1 MRFFVACARL
11 FLGVIYFFMKLC
23 PVEDKVVMISRQ
35 ANRPSLDFQLIRR
48 HISKQDSHIRV
59 VTLCHTLE
67 KRLNAR
73 IIDLIK
79 YGFHM
84 LKQMYHI
91 ATCKVVVLDTYCIVV
106 SLLKH
111 RKSLQ
116 IIQIW
121 HSMGSMK
128 KFGYTT
134 LDTEE
139 GVPSR
144 TAHLLHMHENYT
156 CVLASSP
163 AYAKDLAAGFNCDE
177 KIIKILPL
185 PRTDLL
191 KSANYREK
199 KRREILEAYPKLK
212 NKRIILYCPT
222 FRKNEK
228 EMTRAVHKL
237 CAALN
242 RRDEILVIKPHPL
255 SKISINNSHVLCA
268 ADFSSFDMLF
278 AADAVISDYSCI
290 VYEAAFMGI
299 PVYFYNFDM
308 DKYVRERGLAI
319 DYYREIPGPASKD
332 PKALAKAIHGGG
344 YDMDRLKEFSEK
356 YIKYSGHAG
365 KDIAQYILS
374 LVNAR

>member
-1 MRFFVACARL
+1 MKIIVSCARI
-11 FLGVIYFFMKLC
+11 FLGILYFFMKLC
-23 PVEDKVVMISRQ
+23 PVENKVVMISRQ
-35 ANRPSLDFQLIRR
+35 ANRPSLDFLLIKT
-48 HISKQDSHIRV
+48 HILRQNPKIRV

-91 ATCKVVVLDTYCIVV
+91 ATSKVVILDTYCIVI

-111 RKSLQ
+111 RKDLQ

-128 KFGYTT
+128 KFGYTA
-134 LDTEE
+134 LDTQE
-139 GVPSR
+139 GVPAR
-144 TAHLLHMHENYT
+144 TARLLHMHENYT

-163 AYAKDLAAGFNCDE
+163 AYSRDLAAGFNCDE
-177 KIIKILPL
+177 KIVRIMPL

-191 KSANYREK
+191 RSNNYRKK
-199 KRREILEAYPKLK
+199 KRTEILEAYPFLRG
-212 NKRIILYCPT
+212 KRVILYCPT
-222 FRKNEK
+222 FRKCEDD
-228 EMTRAVHKL
+228 MRPAVNQL
-237 CAALN
+237 ANALN
-242 RRDEILVIKPHPL
+242 KQEEVLVIKPHPL
-255 SKISINNSHVLCA
+255 SKISVDGSHVLCGTK
-268 ADFSSFDMLF
+268 FSTFDMLF
-278 AADAVISDYSCI
+278 AADIVISDYSCI

-308 DKYVRERGLAI
+308 DKYLKERGLAI
-319 DYYREIPGPASKD
+319 DYYKEIPGPASAD
-332 PKALAKAIHGGG
+332 PYVLMNAVHSQK
-344 YDMDRLKEFSEK
+344 YDMEQLKAFSEK

-365 KDIAQYILS
+365 KDIARYILS
-374 LVNAR
+374 FM